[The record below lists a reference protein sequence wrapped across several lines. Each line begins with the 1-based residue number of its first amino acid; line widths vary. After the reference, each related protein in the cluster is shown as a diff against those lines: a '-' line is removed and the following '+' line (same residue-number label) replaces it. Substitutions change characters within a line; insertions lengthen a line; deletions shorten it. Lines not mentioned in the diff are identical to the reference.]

1 MNFPNSATSPIF
13 RSPFPDLAMPPIT
26 LHDLILEKARAVPD
40 KIALVDGPTGRSY
53 TYGQIVASV
62 ERIAAAFAARGLAK
76 GGVVALYSP
85 NLPEYA
91 LAFFGVSMAGGV
103 NTTVNPLYTAKEL
116 ASQLRDSGAQFIIT
130 IGMFLA
136 NALEA
141 VQGLNVEV
149 TQIKEIFVIGEIDT
163 AHASNPLVKPFAELL
178 TNDGPPPA
186 ITFNPL
192 EDLLAMPYSSGTTGL
207 PKGVMLTHQNIT
219 CNIRQMTFLEQPT
232 PDDVMIG
239 VLPFFHIYGMTC
251 IMAAML
257 YAQAQIVSMPR
268 FDLQQ
273 FLELVQSHR
282 ATRAYLVPPII
293 LGLAKHPMVDKY
305 DFSSMKYITSGAAP
319 MSEAIGHLCAERLKC
334 VVKQGY
340 GMTESSPVTTMNN
353 PHVPIKLASVGP
365 ILPNTECKVISL
377 EAQNGRRSELG
388 VSETGELCFRG
399 PQVMKGYLNRPD
411 ATAEAIDAEGW
422 LHTGDVGYVDAD
434 GYVYI
439 VDRFKEFIKY
449 NAYQV
454 APAEL
459 EGILLGHPS
468 VADAAVIPAS
478 DEESGE
484 IPKAF
489 IVKKA
494 DATLTA
500 DEVMSFVAERV
511 AAYKKVRAVEFIE
524 EIPKSASGKILRRVL
539 IERER
544 QKIA

>member
-1 MNFPNSATSPIF
+1 MIF

-26 LHDLILEKARAVPD
+26 LHDLIVEKARAVPD
-40 KIALVDGPTGRSY
+40 KVALVDGPTGRSY
-53 TYGQIVASV
+53 TYGQISNLVPCVA
-62 ERIAAAFAARGLAK
+62 AGLAAHGLPK
-76 GGVVALYSP
+76 GGVVAMYSP
-85 NLPEYA
+85 NIPEYA

-116 ASQLRDSGAQFIIT
+116 ASQLRDSGAMFIIT
-130 IGMFLA
+130 IGMFLP

-141 VQGLNVEV
+141 AQEV
-149 TQIKEIFVIGEIDT
+149 NAGGTSVKEIFVIGEID
-163 AHASNPLVKPFAELL
+163 AAYASNPMVKPFTDLL
-178 TNDGPPPA
+178 ANDGMPPPIA
-186 ITFNPL
+186 FNPL
-192 EDLLAMPYSSGTTGL
+192 EDVLAMPYSSGTTGL

-273 FLELVQSHR
+273 FLELVQGRR

-319 MSEAIGHLCAERLKC
+319 MSEAIGKLCAERLKC

-365 ILPNTECKVISL
+365 ILPNTECKVMSL
-377 EAQNGRRSELG
+377 EAQNGSRMELG
-388 VSETGELCFRG
+388 AAETGELCFRG

-434 GYVYI
+434 GYVYV

-468 VADAAVIPAS
+468 VADAAVIPAP

-494 DATLTA
+494 DTTLTA
-500 DEVMSFVAERV
+500 DEVMNFVAERV

-524 EIPKSASGKILRRVL
+524 EVPKSASGKILRRVL